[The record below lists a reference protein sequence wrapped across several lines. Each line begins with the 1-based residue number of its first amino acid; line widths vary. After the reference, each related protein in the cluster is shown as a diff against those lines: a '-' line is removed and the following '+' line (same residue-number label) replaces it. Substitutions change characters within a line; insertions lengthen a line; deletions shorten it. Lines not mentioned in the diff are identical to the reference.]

1 MRRSERA
8 SIALGASV
16 FIIMVLFLS
25 FRYLPLFPVK
35 DVQAVGIS
43 TPSIEK
49 IILPLKNRYFPS
61 LDLTGVVSD
70 ARKLPYISDA
80 SITYNKGVLQLETVA
95 EDGFLYLSDGKLSF
109 ISGDSVIDADIRD
122 LEALKSF
129 FPVIYSPS
137 GESLPSGGFDSA
149 ALSVIAALRELDEEH
164 RDLIDII
171 ESVNNND
178 GSASLALVLSSL
190 NAGIRIREAVSASN
204 IAYSIDVI
212 RNEKRGLNPHFSEY
226 ALYSDRLV
234 RL

>member
-95 EDGFLYLSDGKLSF
+95 EDGFLYLSD
-109 ISGDSVIDADIRD
+109 
-122 LEALKSF
+122 
-129 FPVIYSPS
+129 
-137 GESLPSGGFDSA
+137 
-149 ALSVIAALRELDEEH
+149 
-164 RDLIDII
+164 
-171 ESVNNND
+171 
-178 GSASLALVLSSL
+178 
-190 NAGIRIREAVSASN
+190 
-204 IAYSIDVI
+204 
-212 RNEKRGLNPHFSEY
+212 
-226 ALYSDRLV
+226 
-234 RL
+234 